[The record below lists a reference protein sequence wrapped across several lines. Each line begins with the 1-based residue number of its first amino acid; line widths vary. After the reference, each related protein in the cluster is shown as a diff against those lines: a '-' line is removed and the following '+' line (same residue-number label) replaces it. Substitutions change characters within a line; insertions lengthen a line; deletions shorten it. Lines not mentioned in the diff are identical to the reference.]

1 MEAFFTLQ
9 EILVVI
15 HSKFAAAEYQ
25 ERFEETDRQ
34 LSPTEK
40 LADACWNGM
49 LREKLPEITQN
60 RKPLPIWELNEGNRI
75 LYMKLGEIDNAPD
88 TAYTINPYRMAN
100 NLHLN

>member
-1 MEAFFTLQ
+1 MEAFFTSQ
-9 EILVVI
+9 EILIVI
-15 HSKFAAAEYQ
+15 HTKFAAAEYLDQ
-25 ERFEETDRQ
+25 NEQKCKQ

-60 RKPLPIWELNEGNRI
+60 RKPLPIWELNEGNRV

-88 TAYTINPYRMAN
+88 TAYTINPYRMEMS
-100 NLHLN
+100 LHMN